1 MDINPKK
8 ELIMVSLLIPAYNE
22 EQSIIDTIE
31 SAKLLFK
38 NLKVK
43 DFEIIVIN
51 DGSTD
56 KTKEYA
62 SKTGVK
68 IITHPQNLGYGF
80 SLKNGIKNAKFQTI
94 IITDADQTYPLDE
107 VPKLYTEYKKGFD
120 MVVGKR
126 IGYKESIFK
135 IILRKILKFV
145 VEFAAGRRIPDINSG
160 LRIFKKDTI
169 KEYLPHLCETFS
181 FTTSATLAYM
191 MNGKFVSYVPI
202 NYGKRKGKSKVS
214 LMRDSFKTIFYI
226 MQTVTYYNPLKIF
239 MLFSLVCVL
248 FSLIGFLGSI
258 FFNLNSG
265 FLLGIGGLLVALI
278 TISIGL
284 LADLLKQILSK

>member
-1 MDINPKK
+1 
-8 ELIMVSLLIPAYNE
+8 MVSLLIPAYNE

-38 NLKVK
+38 NLKIK

-126 IGYKESIFK
+126 IGYKESILK
-135 IILRKILKFV
+135 TILRKILKFV
-145 VEFAAGRRIPDINSG
+145 VEFAAGRSIPDINSG

-202 NYGKRKGKSKVS
+202 NYGKRKGKSKVN

-284 LADLLKQILSK
+284 LADLVKQILSK

>member
-1 MDINPKK
+1 
-8 ELIMVSLLIPAYNE
+8 MVSLLIPAYNE
-22 EQSIIDTIE
+22 EQSIIDTIQN
-31 SAKLLFK
+31 AKLLFK
-38 NLKVK
+38 NLKIK

-62 SKTGVK
+62 KKTGAK

-126 IGYKESIFK
+126 IGYKESVFK
-135 IILRKILKFV
+135 IILRKILKSV
-145 VEFAAGRRIPDINSG
+145 VEFAAGRKIPDINSG
-160 LRIFKKDTI
+160 LRIFKRDTI
-169 KEYLPHLCETFS
+169 KEYLPQLCETFS

-202 NYGKRKGKSKVS
+202 NYGKRKGKSKVN
-214 LMRDSFKTIFYI
+214 LIRDSFKTIFYI

-239 MLFSLVCVL
+239 MLFAFVCIL
-248 FSLIGFLGSI
+248 FSLLGFLGSI

>member
-1 MDINPKK
+1 
-8 ELIMVSLLIPAYNE
+8 MVSLLIPAYNE

-31 SAKLLFK
+31 NAKLLFK
-38 NLKVK
+38 NLKIK

-126 IGYKESIFK
+126 VGYKESIFK

-202 NYGKRKGKSKVS
+202 NYGKRKGKSKVN

>member
-1 MDINPKK
+1 
-8 ELIMVSLLIPAYNE
+8 MVSLLIPAYNE

-126 IGYKESIFK
+126 VGYKESIFK

-202 NYGKRKGKSKVS
+202 NYGKRKGKSKVN
-214 LMRDSFKTIFYI
+214 LIRDSFKTIFYI

>member
-1 MDINPKK
+1 
-8 ELIMVSLLIPAYNE
+8 MVSLLIPAYNE

-38 NLKVK
+38 NLKIK

-126 IGYKESIFK
+126 VGYKESIFK

-191 MNGKFVSYVPI
+191 MNGRFVSYVPI

>member
-1 MDINPKK
+1 
-8 ELIMVSLLIPAYNE
+8 MVSLLIPAYNE

-38 NLKVK
+38 NLKIK

-107 VPKLYTEYKKGFD
+107 VPKLYNEYKKGFD

-126 IGYKESIFK
+126 IGYKESLFK
-135 IILRKILKFV
+135 VMLRKILKFV

-191 MNGKFVSYVPI
+191 MNGRFVSYVPI

-239 MLFSLVCVL
+239 MLFSLVCVRKVMVYS
-248 FSLIGFLGSI
+248 FV
-258 FFNLNSG
+258 SG
-265 FLLGIGGLLVALI
+265 
-278 TISIGL
+278 
-284 LADLLKQILSK
+284 

>member
-126 IGYKESIFK
+126 VGYKESIFK

-145 VEFAAGRRIPDINSG
+145 VEFAAGRKIPDINSG

>member
-1 MDINPKK
+1 
-8 ELIMVSLLIPAYNE
+8 MVSLLIPAYNE

-38 NLKVK
+38 NLKIK

-80 SLKNGIKNAKFQTI
+80 SLKNGIKNAKFQSI

>member
-1 MDINPKK
+1 
-8 ELIMVSLLIPAYNE
+8 MVSLLIPAYNE
-22 EQSIIDTIE
+22 EQSITSTIE
-31 SAKLLFK
+31 NAKLLFK
-38 NLKVK
+38 NLKIK

-62 SKTGVK
+62 KKTGAK

-94 IITDADQTYPLDE
+94 IITDADQTYPFDE

-126 IGYKESIFK
+126 IGYKESLFK

-145 VEFAAGRRIPDINSG
+145 VEFAAGRKIPDINSG
-160 LRIFKKDTI
+160 LRIFKRDTI

-202 NYGKRKGKSKVS
+202 NYGKRKGKSKVN
-214 LMRDSFKTIFYI
+214 LVRDSFKTIFYI

-239 MLFSLVCVL
+239 MLFALVCIL
-248 FSLIGFLGSI
+248 FSLLGFLGSI
-258 FFNLNSG
+258 FYNLNSG

>member
-1 MDINPKK
+1 M
-8 ELIMVSLLIPAYNE
+8 
-22 EQSIIDTIE
+22 
-31 SAKLLFK
+31 
-38 NLKVK
+38 
-43 DFEIIVIN
+43 
-51 DGSTD
+51 
-56 KTKEYA
+56 
-62 SKTGVK
+62 
-68 IITHPQNLGYGF
+68 GYGF

-126 IGYKESIFK
+126 VGYKESIFK
-135 IILRKILKFV
+135 NILRKILKFV

>member
-38 NLKVK
+38 NLKIK

-126 IGYKESIFK
+126 VGYKESIFK

>member
-1 MDINPKK
+1 
-8 ELIMVSLLIPAYNE
+8 MVSLLIPAYNE

-126 IGYKESIFK
+126 VGYKESIFK

>member
-22 EQSIIDTIE
+22 EQSIVNTIE
-31 SAKLLFK
+31 NAKLLFK
-38 NLKVK
+38 NLKIK

>member
-38 NLKVK
+38 NLKIK

-126 IGYKESIFK
+126 VGYKESIFK

-191 MNGKFVSYVPI
+191 MNGRFVSYVPI

>member
-1 MDINPKK
+1 
-8 ELIMVSLLIPAYNE
+8 MVSLLIPAYNE
-22 EQSIIDTIE
+22 EESIIETIDN
-31 SAKLLFK
+31 AKLLFK
-38 NLKVK
+38 NLKIK

-56 KTKEYA
+56 KTGEYA
-62 SKTGVK
+62 EKAGAK

-107 VPKLYTEYKKGFD
+107 VPKLYNEYKKGFD

-126 IGYKESIFK
+126 IGYKESLFK
-135 IILRKILKFV
+135 VMLRKILKLV
-145 VEFAAGRRIPDINSG
+145 VEFAAGRKIPDINSG
-160 LRIFKKDTI
+160 LRVFNRDTI

-191 MNGKFVSYVPI
+191 MNGKFVTYVPI
-202 NYGKRKGKSKVS
+202 NYGKRIGKSKVN

-239 MLFSLVCVL
+239 MLFAFACIL
-248 FSLIGFLGSI
+248 FSILGFLGSI

-265 FLLGIGGLLVALI
+265 FLLGVGGLLVALI

-284 LADLLKQILSK
+284 LADLLKQILNK

>member
-1 MDINPKK
+1 
-8 ELIMVSLLIPAYNE
+8 MVSLLIPAYNE
-22 EQSIIDTIE
+22 EQSIIDTIQN
-31 SAKLLFK
+31 AKLLFK
-38 NLKVK
+38 NLKIK

-62 SKTGVK
+62 KKTGAK

-94 IITDADQTYPLDE
+94 IITDADQTYPFDE

-126 IGYKESIFK
+126 IGCKESLFK

-145 VEFAAGRRIPDINSG
+145 VEFAAGRKIPDINSG
-160 LRIFKKDTI
+160 LRIFKRDTI

-202 NYGKRKGKSKVS
+202 NYGKRKGKSKVN
-214 LMRDSFKTIFYI
+214 LIRDSFKTIFYI

-239 MLFSLVCVL
+239 MLFALVCIL
-248 FSLIGFLGSI
+248 FSLLGFLGSI
-258 FFNLNSG
+258 FYNLNSG

>member
-1 MDINPKK
+1 
-8 ELIMVSLLIPAYNE
+8 MVSLLIPAYNE

-135 IILRKILKFV
+135 ILLRKILKFV
-145 VEFAAGRRIPDINSG
+145 VEFAAGRKIPDINSG

-202 NYGKRKGKSKVS
+202 NYGKRKGKSKVN

-239 MLFSLVCVL
+239 MLFSFVCIL
-248 FSLIGFLGSI
+248 FSIFGFLGSI

>member
-1 MDINPKK
+1 
-8 ELIMVSLLIPAYNE
+8 MVSLLIPAYNE

-126 IGYKESIFK
+126 VGYKESIFK

-145 VEFAAGRRIPDINSG
+145 VEFAAGRKIPDINSG

>member
-1 MDINPKK
+1 
-8 ELIMVSLLIPAYNE
+8 MVSLLIPAYNE
-22 EQSIIDTIE
+22 EESIIETIDN
-31 SAKLLFK
+31 AKLLFK
-38 NLKVK
+38 NLKIK

-62 SKTGVK
+62 KKAGAK

-107 VPKLYTEYKKGFD
+107 VPKLYNEYKKGFD

-126 IGYKESIFK
+126 IGYKESLFK
-135 IILRKILKFV
+135 VMLRKILKLV
-145 VEFAAGRRIPDINSG
+145 VEFAAGRKIPDINSG
-160 LRIFKKDTI
+160 LRIFNRDTI

-191 MNGKFVSYVPI
+191 MNGKFVTYVPI
-202 NYGKRKGKSKVS
+202 NYGKRIGKSKVN

-239 MLFSLVCVL
+239 MLFAFACIL
-248 FSLIGFLGSI
+248 FSILGFLGSI

-265 FLLGIGGLLVALI
+265 FLLGVGGLLVALI

-284 LADLLKQILSK
+284 LADLLKQILNK

>member
-1 MDINPKK
+1 
-8 ELIMVSLLIPAYNE
+8 MVSLLIPAYNE
-22 EQSIIDTIE
+22 EESIIETIDN
-31 SAKLLFK
+31 AKLLFK
-38 NLKVK
+38 NLKIK

-62 SKTGVK
+62 KKAGAK

-107 VPKLYTEYKKGFD
+107 VPKLYNEYKKGFD

-126 IGYKESIFK
+126 IGYKESLFK
-135 IILRKILKFV
+135 VMLRKILKLV
-145 VEFAAGRRIPDINSG
+145 VEFAAGRKIPDINSG
-160 LRIFKKDTI
+160 LRVFNRDTI

-191 MNGKFVSYVPI
+191 MNGKFVTYVPI
-202 NYGKRKGKSKVS
+202 NYGKRIGKSKVN
-214 LMRDSFKTIFYI
+214 LMSDSFKTIFYI

-239 MLFSLVCVL
+239 MLFAFACIL
-248 FSLIGFLGSI
+248 FSILGFLGSI

-265 FLLGIGGLLVALI
+265 FLLGVGGLLVALI

-284 LADLLKQILSK
+284 LADLLKQILNK

>member
-1 MDINPKK
+1 
-8 ELIMVSLLIPAYNE
+8 MVSLLIPAYNE
-22 EQSIIDTIE
+22 EESIIETIDN
-31 SAKLLFK
+31 AKLLFK
-38 NLKVK
+38 NLKIK

-62 SKTGVK
+62 KKAGAK

-107 VPKLYTEYKKGFD
+107 VPKLYNEYKKGFD

-126 IGYKESIFK
+126 IGYKESLFK
-135 IILRKILKFV
+135 VMLRKILKLV
-145 VEFAAGRRIPDINSG
+145 VEFAAGRKIPDINSG
-160 LRIFKKDTI
+160 LRVFNRDTI

-191 MNGKFVSYVPI
+191 MNGKFVTYVPI
-202 NYGKRKGKSKVS
+202 NYGKRIGKSKVN

-239 MLFSLVCVL
+239 MLFAFACIL
-248 FSLIGFLGSI
+248 FSILGFLGSI

-265 FLLGIGGLLVALI
+265 FLLGVGGLLVALI

-284 LADLLKQILSK
+284 LADLLKQILNK

>member
-1 MDINPKK
+1 
-8 ELIMVSLLIPAYNE
+8 MVSLLIPAYNE

-31 SAKLLFK
+31 NAKLLFK
-38 NLKVK
+38 NLKIK

-126 IGYKESIFK
+126 IGYKESILK
-135 IILRKILKFV
+135 TILRKILKFV
-145 VEFAAGRRIPDINSG
+145 VNLPLAEEF
-160 LRIFKKDTI
+160 
-169 KEYLPHLCETFS
+169 
-181 FTTSATLAYM
+181 
-191 MNGKFVSYVPI
+191 
-202 NYGKRKGKSKVS
+202 
-214 LMRDSFKTIFYI
+214 
-226 MQTVTYYNPLKIF
+226 
-239 MLFSLVCVL
+239 
-248 FSLIGFLGSI
+248 
-258 FFNLNSG
+258 
-265 FLLGIGGLLVALI
+265 
-278 TISIGL
+278 
-284 LADLLKQILSK
+284 QILIQD

>member
-1 MDINPKK
+1 MDINSKK
-8 ELIMVSLLIPAYNE
+8 DLIMVSLLIPAYNE
-22 EQSIIDTIE
+22 EQSITSTIE
-31 SAKLLFK
+31 NAKLLFK
-38 NLKVK
+38 NLKIK

-62 SKTGVK
+62 KKTGAK

-94 IITDADQTYPLDE
+94 IITDADQTYPFDE

-126 IGYKESIFK
+126 IGYKESLFK

-145 VEFAAGRRIPDINSG
+145 VEFAAGRKIPDINSG
-160 LRIFKKDTI
+160 LRIFKRDTI

-202 NYGKRKGKSKVS
+202 NYGKRKGKSKVN
-214 LMRDSFKTIFYI
+214 LVRDSFKTIFYI

-239 MLFSLVCVL
+239 MLFALVCIL
-248 FSLIGFLGSI
+248 FSLLGFLGSI
-258 FFNLNSG
+258 FYNLNSG

>member
-126 IGYKESIFK
+126 VGYKESIFK

>member
-1 MDINPKK
+1 
-8 ELIMVSLLIPAYNE
+8 MVSLLIPAYNE
-22 EQSIIDTIE
+22 EESIIETIDN
-31 SAKLLFK
+31 AKLLFK
-38 NLKVK
+38 NLKIK

-62 SKTGVK
+62 KKAGAK

-107 VPKLYTEYKKGFD
+107 VPKLYNEYKKGFD

-126 IGYKESIFK
+126 IGYKESLFK
-135 IILRKILKFV
+135 VMLRKILKLV
-145 VEFAAGRRIPDINSG
+145 VEFAAGRKIPDINSG
-160 LRIFKKDTI
+160 LRVFNRDTI

-191 MNGKFVSYVPI
+191 MNGRFVSYVPI

>member
-1 MDINPKK
+1 
-8 ELIMVSLLIPAYNE
+8 MVSLLIPAYNE

-38 NLKVK
+38 NLKIK

-126 IGYKESIFK
+126 VGYKESIFK

>member
-1 MDINPKK
+1 
-8 ELIMVSLLIPAYNE
+8 MVSLLIPAYNE

-126 IGYKESIFK
+126 VGYKESIFK

-202 NYGKRKGKSKVS
+202 NYGKRKGKSKVN

-239 MLFSLVCVL
+239 MLFSFVCIL
-248 FSLIGFLGSI
+248 FSIFGFLGSI

>member
-1 MDINPKK
+1 MDINSKK
-8 ELIMVSLLIPAYNE
+8 DLIMVSLLIPAYNE
-22 EQSIIDTIE
+22 EQSITSTIE
-31 SAKLLFK
+31 NAKLLFK
-38 NLKVK
+38 NLKIK

-62 SKTGVK
+62 KKTGAK

-126 IGYKESIFK
+126 IGYKESLFK

-145 VEFAAGRRIPDINSG
+145 VEFAAGRKIPDINSG
-160 LRIFKKDTI
+160 LRIFKRDTI

-202 NYGKRKGKSKVS
+202 NYGKRKGKSKVN
-214 LMRDSFKTIFYI
+214 LVRDSFKTIFYI

-239 MLFSLVCVL
+239 MLFALVCIL
-248 FSLIGFLGSI
+248 FSLLGFLGSI
-258 FFNLNSG
+258 FYNLNSG